1 MKKVL
6 TGNHAVSYGSMLA
19 RAEVVAA
26 YPITPQTQIVEKI
39 SELCADGV
47 MDAKF
52 IKVESEHSAMAACIG
67 ASAAGARAF
76 TATSAQGLALMDE
89 MLHWA
94 AHARLPVV
102 LANINRS
109 MAPPWTIWTDQNDT
123 ISRRDTGWI
132 QYYCESNQEVTDSV
146 IQAFKVAE
154 QVELPAMLVLDSFY
168 LSHTSEPVDLADIA
182 LVDSYLP
189 KYQAKHDLD
198 PAKGHPAYGALCND
212 EWYYELQI
220 KMQWAM
226 EKALDVIIAEDAL
239 FGEMFGRS
247 YPVVE
252 GYRADDAEYLVFV
265 SSTIASTAKDAVD
278 RARAEGI
285 KAGSAKVRLLRP
297 FPKPQIRKIA
307 KGKKRLGVIDRN
319 ISYGSEGAF
328 YTEIKSCLYH
338 EPERPEIHGFIAGL
352 GGRDVT
358 VDAVY
363 EMIKITAGRSPETDI
378 NWQGAKLA

>member
-1 MKKVL
+1 MKKVI

-47 MDAKF
+47 MNARF

-94 AHARLPVV
+94 GHARLPVV
-102 LANINRS
+102 LANINRA
-109 MAPPWTIWTDQNDT
+109 MGPPWTIWTDQNDT
-123 ISRRDTGWI
+123 ISRRDTGWM
-132 QYYCESNQEVTDSV
+132 QFYCESNQEVTDSV

-154 QVELPAMLVLDSFY
+154 QVELPAMLILDSFY
-168 LSHTSEPVDLADIA
+168 LSHTSEPVDLPDIE
-182 LVDSYLP
+182 LVDKYLP
-189 KYQAKHDLD
+189 KYQAKQDLD
-198 PAKGHPAYGALCND
+198 PAKGHPSYGSLTND
-212 EWYYELQI
+212 AWYYELQV
-220 KMQWAM
+220 KMQRAM
-226 EKALDVIIAEDAL
+226 EKALDVIVAEDEL
-239 FGEMFGRS
+239 FGEMFGRN

-252 GYRADDAEYLVFV
+252 GYRADDADYLIFV

-278 RARAEGI
+278 RARNEGI
-285 KAGSAKVRLLRP
+285 RAGSAKIRLFRP
-297 FPKPQIRKIA
+297 FPKPQIRRIV

-328 YTEIKSCLYH
+328 FTEIKSCLYR
-338 EPERPEIHGFIAGL
+338 EPDKPEIHGFIAGL

-363 EMIKITAGRSPETDI
+363 EMIKITAQGSPEVDI